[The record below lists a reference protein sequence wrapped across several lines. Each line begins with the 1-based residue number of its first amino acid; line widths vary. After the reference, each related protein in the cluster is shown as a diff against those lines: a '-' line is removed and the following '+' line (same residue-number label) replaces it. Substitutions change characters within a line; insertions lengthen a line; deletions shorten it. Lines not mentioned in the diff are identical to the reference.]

1 MKLKIIMGILLTI
14 IAGIVIVEI
23 NNKPQESLRG
33 AISVETP
40 TVTANLFRT
49 YQFFASTTVP
59 TTIATT
65 TSATSTN
72 ITPFFSTS
80 GVKDNGYMD
89 IAGAKD
95 VTLYFT
101 RGDALGQGNTG
112 TSTFR
117 VQISPDGTNWHDYN
131 ALRQATTTIATADK
145 FYTYYGNVVIVAATS
160 TQIMKMAELGW
171 QAIRCIVIE
180 GVDGEHG
187 CKATAQF

>member
-1 MKLKIIMGILLTI
+1 MKLKIILGTLVAI
-14 IAGIVIVEI
+14 IASIIFVGIY
-23 NNKPQESLRG
+23 NKSPKLG
-33 AISVETP
+33 GDISIETP

-49 YQFFASTTVP
+49 YQFFASSTVP

-72 ITPFFSTS
+72 ITSFFSVA
-80 GVKDNGYMD
+80 GVKDNGYFD

-145 FYTYYGNVVIVAATS
+145 FYTYYGEVIIKASTS

-171 QAIRCIVIE
+171 QAIRCIVLE
-180 GVDGEHG
+180 GVDGEHT
-187 CKATAQF
+187 CKATAQY